1 MEGVSLTTGLAARR
15 DDVRALHHPVA
26 GSRGGVKRV
35 SLSDALALGSAVWD
49 GLLGRGRSPSPF
61 MSWAWHRAWADSA
74 PSEEVGASEALLL
87 HGPDG
92 SLEALLPV
100 RLSRVRFHRVWVQA
114 LTWAIGDVGCP
125 DDLDVP
131 ALPEADLSAL
141 AAALETLPW
150 QVLILS
156 NLVAGAANADRLCAA
171 LVRRGHVARQRAL
184 CPCPELELPASWD
197 AYLAT
202 LRRSRRQAL
211 RYMERSLRRHHAV
224 ALTDYDEDRLE
235 EGWRCL
241 LSLHETRWDGGGAF
255 QDPRSQGLQRRFA
268 REMAKRKRLWL
279 TTLDLDGRPAP
290 GLPGPSAGGGERP
303 VVERNRGA
311 PRRAERRLVPRRIR
325 RLHAEAGGRRSYQA
339 V

>member
-1 MEGVSLTTGLAARR
+1 PCERKLNVDREEPGVEGVSLTTGLAARR

-61 MSWAWHRAWADSA
+61 MSWAW
-74 PSEEVGASEALLL
+74 
-87 HGPDG
+87 
-92 SLEALLPV
+92 
-100 RLSRVRFHRVWVQA
+100 
-114 LTWAIGDVGCP
+114 
-125 DDLDVP
+125 
-131 ALPEADLSAL
+131 
-141 AAALETLPW
+141 
-150 QVLILS
+150 
-156 NLVAGAANADRLCAA
+156 
-171 LVRRGHVARQRAL
+171 QRAL

-255 QDPRSQGLQRRFA
+255 QDPRSQGL
-268 REMAKRKRLWL
+268 
-279 TTLDLDGRPAP
+279 
-290 GLPGPSAGGGERP
+290 
-303 VVERNRGA
+303 
-311 PRRAERRLVPRRIR
+311 
-325 RLHAEAGGRRSYQA
+325 
-339 V
+339 